1 MIDVCRFAASAL
13 AAALLALALAAPA
26 LAKEGAVVT
35 FVEPFPR
42 DAEPGATVTLTWD
55 LSVPDGSGAP
65 APWGGTPVG
74 IRLAGPSGA
83 ATEALGVETG
93 QRGRYAAEVVV
104 PAGGIAGVGAFIR
117 GTANGAR
124 SDLPITV
131 SPDPLAAATGGA
143 PPVGSPAP
151 PAPSS
156 VVLVAGLVA
165 LAALAVVAGG
175 VLRRRGER
183 TIRT

>member
-1 MIDVCRFAASAL
+1 MIDVRRFAASAL
-13 AAALLALALAAPA
+13 AAGLLALALAAPA

-55 LSVPDGSGAP
+55 LTVPDAGGAP

-74 IRLAGPSGA
+74 VRLASPSGA
-83 ATEALGVETG
+83 VTEAMGVETA

-104 PAGGIAGVGAFIR
+104 PAGGIATVEAFIR
-117 GTANGAR
+117 GTANGVR

-131 SPDPLAAATGGA
+131 SPDPLAAATDGA
-143 PPVGSPAP
+143 PPAGPTAP
-151 PAPSS
+151 PASSS
-156 VVLVAGLVA
+156 VVLVVGLVA
-165 LAALAVVAGG
+165 LAALAVAALT

-183 TIRT
+183 TTKT

>member
-1 MIDVCRFAASAL
+1 MIDVRRFAASAL
-13 AAALLALALAAPA
+13 AAALLALALAAPV
-26 LAKEGAVVT
+26 LAKEGAVVS

-55 LSVPDGSGAP
+55 LSIPDGSGAP

-74 IRLAGPSGA
+74 IRLVGPSGA
-83 ATEALGVETG
+83 ATEAMGVETG

-104 PAGGIAGVGAFIR
+104 PAGGIAGVEAFIR
-117 GTANGAR
+117 GIANGVR

-131 SPDPLAAATGGA
+131 SPDPLAAATDVA
-143 PPVGSPAP
+143 PAAGPTAP
-151 PAPSS
+151 PASSS
-156 VVLVAGLVA
+156 VVLVVGLAA
-165 LAALAVVAGG
+165 LAALAVVAAA